1 MNTSDITGSIVLYN
15 NKFDEVK
22 TVVESFLNCSL
33 IKKLYVIDN
42 SETDSFSGQL
52 NAYNVEY
59 IFNGKN
65 LGYGAAHNIAIKKAI
80 GVSKYH
86 LILNPDI
93 QFTPQTL
100 NGLFKFMEYNTDV
113 GLVMPKV
120 LYNNGNLQ
128 YVCKRLPTPADLFA
142 RRFVPG
148 LAKPFFKSFLDSYE
162 FKNKDYDTMMHVPH
176 ITGCFMFIRTK
187 LFPIAGLFDEQF
199 FLYLED
205 TDLCRRI
212 NEYSL
217 TVYYPHE
224 QISHGFVRGSN
235 KNLRLFLIHLNSSV
249 KYFNKWGWF
258 NDRMRVLV
266 NNSLADNSFNRN
278 VNDWALPAKESSQE
292 LRSNRRNSETMTS
305 DSYAE

>member
-1 MNTSDITGSIVLYN
+1 MHTTDITGSIVLYN

-22 TVVESFLNCSL
+22 KVIESFLNCSL

-42 SETDSFSGQL
+42 SETDILRERLSAI
-52 NAYNVEY
+52 NAEY
-59 IFNGKN
+59 IFTGKN
-65 LGYGAAHNIAIKKAI
+65 LGYGAGHNIAIKKAI

-93 QFTPQTL
+93 HFTPQTL
-100 NGLFKFMEYNTDV
+100 TGLFRFMEHNTDV

-120 LYNNGNLQ
+120 LYRNGDLQ
-128 YVCKRLPTPADLFA
+128 YVCKKLPTPADLFA
-142 RRFVPG
+142 RRFIPG
-148 LAKPFFKSFLDSYE
+148 VVKPFLKNFLDSYE
-162 FKNKDYDTMMHVPH
+162 FKNKNYDTMMHVPH

-212 NEYSL
+212 NEYAL

-224 QISHGFVRGSN
+224 QITHGFVRGSN
-235 KNLRLFLIHLNSSV
+235 KNLRLFLIHLNSSI

-258 NDRMRVLV
+258 NDKMRVLV

-278 VNDWALPAKESSQE
+278 AADWATAAKLTSQE
-292 LRSNRRNSETMTS
+292 LRGKRRNSEAITT